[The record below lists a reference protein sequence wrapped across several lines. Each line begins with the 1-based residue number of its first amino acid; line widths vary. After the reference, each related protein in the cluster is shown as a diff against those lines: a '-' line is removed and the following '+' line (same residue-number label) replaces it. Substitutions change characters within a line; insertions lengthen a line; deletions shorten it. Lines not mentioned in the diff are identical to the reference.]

1 MKSTNWKDITELF
14 AIAAIVAS
22 LIFVGLQLKQSQKIA
37 VAGQYQSRADAALEF
52 YLARM
57 ESEYALAITAK
68 NIIDDEKF
76 GRVPVSILK
85 SLESEGRE
93 MVATKYLLFRSN
105 ITMFDNYHFQYEQG
119 YLTEGAWQAF
129 RVRIKSF
136 LSDDVFADFYR
147 SQTTHYRSSFEDVCS
162 QILAELDT
170 ASRLNTDQ

>member
-1 MKSTNWKDITELF
+1 MKSTNWKYFTELF
-14 AIAAIVAS
+14 SIAAIVAS

-93 MVATKYLLFRSN
+93 MLATKYLLFRSN
-105 ITMFDNYHFQYEQG
+105 ITMFDNYHFQYERG
-119 YLTEGAWQAF
+119 FLSEDAWQAF
-129 RVRIKSF
+129 RVRLKDL
-136 LSDDVFADFYR
+136 LSTDVYAALYGR
-147 SQTTHYRSSFEDVCS
+147 MTTHFRPSFQDVCS
-162 QILAELDT
+162 QILAELEAESNSKT
-170 ASRLNTDQ
+170 NR